1 MDTPTDNASE
11 VPVLE
16 GQLENAVIPERQYD
30 DTSAKRVAKQEP
42 KMTRR
47 NMEAIKQANRAL
59 ALDKVNAQS
68 LVDLN
73 LVIAYSDD
81 TDERYSAQERTQ
93 ARKWLQDMAFAT
105 DSAVRGDSGAIT
117 INITGIGADNLKDVV
132 EVEEEE
138 DAD

>member
-1 MDTPTDNASE
+1 MDTPTDNTSE

-30 DTSAKRVAKQEP
+30 ATTTKIVSKGQP
-42 KMTRR
+42 KMTKR

-73 LVIAYSDD
+73 LTIAYSDD

-93 ARKWLQDMAFAT
+93 ARKWLQDMAFAS
-105 DSAVRGDSGAIT
+105 DSQVRGDSGAIT
-117 INITGIGADNLKDVV
+117 INITGIGQDNLKDVV
-132 EVEEEE
+132 AEEGGE